1 MFGTLLAVGCT
12 ALSAWCLVLSLIE
25 DGERWTEHLAS
36 LDRDERGR

>member
-12 ALSAWCLVLSLIE
+12 ALSAWCLLLSMIE
-25 DGERWTEHLAS
+25 DGERWTEHLSS